1 MIISGFVDGI
11 MPCIMS
17 PRLTWR
23 RFRLP
28 RPNSRSSILSEIRLL
43 CGSMMLDTP
52 KTPDAINF
60 WPSLLGTGGK
70 ATGEAG
76 SMESEDDDNS
86 LEVDDM
92 IEFLVK

>member
-1 MIISGFVDGI
+1 
-11 MPCIMS
+11 
-17 PRLTWR
+17 
-23 RFRLP
+23 
-28 RPNSRSSILSEIRLL
+28 
-43 CGSMMLDTP
+43 MMLETP

-60 WPSLLGTGGK
+60 WPSSLGTGGK